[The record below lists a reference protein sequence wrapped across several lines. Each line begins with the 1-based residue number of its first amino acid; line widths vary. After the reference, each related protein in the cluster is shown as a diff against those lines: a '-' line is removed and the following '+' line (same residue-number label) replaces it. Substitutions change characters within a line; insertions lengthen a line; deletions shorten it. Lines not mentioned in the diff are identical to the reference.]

1 MTRSL
6 LASLCL
12 LGFAALAPG
21 QAPPKPA
28 SSPDVDKA
36 LETFKTGKFDEAFE
50 QLKKACTA
58 NPQLQPPRVILAGWF
73 VQAERGKDA
82 RATLERFTAE
92 EPRHP
97 DGYLLNASFA
107 FGEGRITD
115 AILSCQAALQFSADA
130 RWDAEVRKRYVRE
143 SRLGLAASFE
153 QRGDWASVKE
163 QLTGLLN
170 DDPKNGP
177 LRQRLGA
184 ATFQTGKPEE
194 AFADF
199 QKASQ
204 DDPAVDPPELR
215 LAALW
220 AAKAERDKSEDWLKK
235 AVAAH
240 AANPKTHRAYAGY
253 LLDEGKP
260 DAAQLYIHAATKLD
274 SKARD
279 TATLQA
285 LLFRHKKE
293 YGPAEVAF
301 EQLHKDA
308 PGDSFALG
316 NLALVLV
323 ESVEEKKKKRAVELA
338 ESLVKQNSRAADA
351 YAVLGYCY
359 FKLGRIDD
367 ADKALGAAASAGQV
381 GLDTAYYL
389 ALVLNEKKKYAEGFK
404 ILDEAVKA
412 RGPFVYRADARAF
425 LADLAKRVPEKK
437 DEPKK

>member
-21 QAPPKPA
+21 QAPLKPA
-28 SSPDVDKA
+28 STPDVDKA
-36 LETFKTGKFDEAFE
+36 LETFKTGKFDEAFD
-50 QLKKACTA
+50 QLKKACAA
-58 NPQLQPPRVILAGWF
+58 NPQLQPPRIILAGWF

-285 LLFRHKKE
+285 LLSPTMWTRRGGRSSLSSGYQIGGRPMNDPHPTHIEPSTPPTAPTKPSVTLDLDKLVNYIEVDLWSVHRFTPLSTSDFKN
-293 YGPAEVAF
+293 PAM
-301 EQLHKDA
+301 
-308 PGDSFALG
+308 
-316 NLALVLV
+316 
-323 ESVEEKKKKRAVELA
+323 
-338 ESLVKQNSRAADA
+338 
-351 YAVLGYCY
+351 
-359 FKLGRIDD
+359 
-367 ADKALGAAASAGQV
+367 
-381 GLDTAYYL
+381 
-389 ALVLNEKKKYAEGFK
+389 
-404 ILDEAVKA
+404 
-412 RGPFVYRADARAF
+412 
-425 LADLAKRVPEKK
+425 
-437 DEPKK
+437 